1 MTNLVGI
8 AFKINA
14 EGVENIAV
22 HVLITCWS
30 RTKAQWLVE
39 GVVELVVVVVVV
51 VHWEFF
57 NH

>member
-8 AFKINA
+8 ALKINA

-22 HVLITCWS
+22 RILITCWS
-30 RTKAQWLVE
+30 LTKAQWLVE